1 MKPKQ
6 ARKLANEWYETFV
19 EFYNK
24 EKEYIITA
32 DMYGIE
38 VKQTKQGIFNDGDL
52 IHNFAIGHRLN
63 YYFGV
68 DDKGL
73 IYARMF

>member
-1 MKPKQ
+1 MEPQ
-6 ARKLANEWYETFV
+6 VARKLANEWYKTFV

-52 IHNFAIGHRLN
+52 IHNFAKGHRLN
-63 YYFGV
+63 YYFDV
-68 DDKGL
+68 DNKGL